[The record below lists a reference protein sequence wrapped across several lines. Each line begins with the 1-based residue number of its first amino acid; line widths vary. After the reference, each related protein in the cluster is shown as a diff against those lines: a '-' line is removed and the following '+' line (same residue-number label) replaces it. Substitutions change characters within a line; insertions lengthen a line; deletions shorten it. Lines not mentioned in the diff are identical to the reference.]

1 MAMISCPECGKQVS
15 DKAETCPN
23 CGYPLYKMGYDD
35 LKPFDVDELPRRT
48 EHRPH
53 VAPRVKKKK
62 RGHKGLIIALIVVV
76 VALVGGFFVYTNFI
90 PNKYEEAVINCA
102 KQHKKSLKNPDSLKV
117 SNIMYF
123 SGLNQKN
130 KEAYESY
137 ELKDQMD
144 TLINTSDKAPII
156 VFTATGENSYGGSAS
171 SVEIFSYASKK
182 GDFFAVNIYSSEDA
196 SDEVIETFGSVLSNM
211 SLYMNDYSDKIDAKK
226 VNRLIHMD

>member
-35 LKPFDVDELPRRT
+35 DLKPFDVDELPRRT

-62 RGHKGLIIALIVVV
+62 RGHKGVIIALIIVVLAIGAGAFGYV
-76 VALVGGFFVYTNFI
+76 NFI
-90 PNKYEEAVINCA
+90 PNKYEKAVIACG
-102 KQHKKSLKNPDSLKV
+102 KEYKKALKNPDSLKV
-117 SNIMYF
+117 SNIMYY
-123 SGLNQKN
+123 SGLDKNQE
-130 KEAYESY
+130 EAFESFEY
-137 ELKDQMD
+137 KDEMQN
-144 TLINTSDKAPII
+144 LIDSSTEAPII

-171 SVEIFSYASKK
+171 STLIYAYASEDGKEY
-182 GDFFAVNIYSSEDA
+182 AVNIYSSEN
-196 SDEVIETFGSVLSNM
+196 DEGEAETYGKTVGSMSNF
-211 SLYMNDYSDKIDAKK
+211 MNDYSDKINLKK